1 MAQFSTQLSNIRAVI
16 LDLDGTIVDSAPDIF
31 EAARRARAEWAP
43 GGAELTLAQI
53 ETFIGKGADNLVR
66 RLLSLD
72 FDLDEMHQRLP
83 DALTRYLSHYR
94 AVNGQF
100 SRLYEGA
107 REGIAKMHASGL
119 QLACVTNKP
128 VVLSVDLLSALGLRD
143 AFGCVIGGDSLPR
156 RKPDPM
162 PMLHAIEQM
171 KLAPHEVVAIG
182 DSINDAQAARAAGCG
197 VWVVP
202 YGYNHG
208 EDVQGLVQAGLA
220 DGIVSSLLDAAMKI
234 NSGIN
239 ARTTAASTQHQQTI
253 PS

>member
-1 MAQFSTQLSNIRAVI
+1 MTEFSNPLSKIRGVI

-72 FDLDEMHQRLP
+72 FDLDEIHQRLP

-100 SRLYEGA
+100 GRLYEGA
-107 REGIAKMHASGL
+107 REGIETMQASGL

-128 VVLSVDLLSALGLRD
+128 VVLSVDLLSALGLRE
-143 AFGCVIGGDSLPR
+143 AFTCVIGGDSLAR
-156 RKPDPM
+156 KKPDPL

-171 KLAPHEVVAIG
+171 KLTPQEVVAIG

-208 EDVQGLVQAGLA
+208 EDVQGLVQTGLA
-220 DGIVSSLLDAAMKI
+220 DGIVSSLLDAAERI
-234 NSGIN
+234 SAGIN
-239 ARTTAASTQHQQTI
+239 TGNTSASTQ
-253 PS
+253 P